1 MTVWPKSAVPAAENA
16 APPGVSARSGNREGL
31 SRYALRWNWAT
42 GPSESDFTAVM
53 RVKNE
58 AHSLPWVLP
67 GLLRSVERVV
77 LVDNGSTDG
86 TPEVAER
93 VAARAGLAEKLDVF
107 SYPFAVSRC
116 GPEHL
121 WTHPDSVHSLTYFY
135 NWSFSQVR
143 TRYALKWDG
152 DMVLTPQGERVL
164 GDLAWQLQG
173 VDGTV
178 KMRRA
183 PVYVENDRVAYV
195 DLALPPGELWG
206 WRNSPDHT
214 FVKCFD
220 WEFVKP
226 WADYMLQ
233 LPDWVCFE
241 LKWLDADEFAHWS
254 RTDFQNVPHSRKRR
268 EWEVNRALL
277 DGAEEAH
284 ELPKG
289 VVRVES
295 PEGTHVIEHLRRT
308 YTTLRQQNPTG
319 TLLGGLVGTKNAGS
333 VSGSAVQKN
342 QEIPHE

>member
-1 MTVWPKSAVPAAENA
+1 MSMPTTAT
-16 APPGVSARSGNREGL
+16 NREGL
-31 SRYALRWNWAT
+31 DEYAVRWHWVA
-42 GPSESDFTAVM
+42 GPSESGLTAVL

-58 AHSLPWVLP
+58 ARSLPWVLP
-67 GLLRSVERVV
+67 GLLRSVERVIV
-77 LVDNGSTDG
+77 ADNGSTDG

-93 VAARAGLAEKLDVF
+93 VATEAGLEKRIDVI

-121 WTHPDSVHSLTYFY
+121 WTYPDSVHSLTYFY
-135 NWSFSQVR
+135 NWSFSHVQ

-164 GDLAWQLQG
+164 RDLSWQLRG

-178 KMRRA
+178 KMRRS
-183 PVYVENDRVAYV
+183 PVYVESDRVAHV

-220 WEFVKP
+220 WEFIRP
-226 WADYMLQ
+226 WAGYMLQ

-241 LKWLDADEFAHWS
+241 LKWLDRDQFGHWS

-268 EWEVNRALL
+268 EWQVNRALHE
-277 DGAEEAH
+277 GAEP
-284 ELPKG
+284 PKG

-295 PEGTHVIEHLRRT
+295 PKGTHVVEYLRQT
-308 YTTLRQQNPTG
+308 YTVLRQQNPTG
-319 TLLGGLVGTKNAGS
+319 ALLGGPVRAATAGPPPERGPSPAPQPTKN
-333 VSGSAVQKN
+333 
-342 QEIPHE
+342 EETLYE